1 MKACTMQ
8 SVYETDLP
16 PACLI
21 FCRKGRIVMF
31 VFSDTELQG
40 RITRTKEKMAA
51 MGVNVLLVTDPANM
65 NYLTGY
71 DAWSFYVHQAVIV
84 MLDED
89 QPYWIG
95 RYMDA
100 SAARQTTRLDENHIH
115 PYPDRYVQSAT
126 QHPMDFVCDFLKE
139 KKRDKQTIAV
149 ELDAYYFTAQ
159 CYIRLNL
166 GLPDASWRDGTNLVN
181 WVRIIKSEQEIAY
194 IKKAAKI
201 SEKAMQVAF
210 DTLGEGVR
218 ECDVVAGIS
227 YAQIAGTEEYGGD
240 YPSIVPLMPTGKK
253 TSACHLTWTDETFKQ
268 GQPVIIELS
277 GCYRR
282 YHSPLAR
289 TAVIGAPSEELQTL
303 GKIVVEGMN
312 AALDIIKPGVTAEE
326 VESAWRKAIEQNGIK
341 KESRIGYSMGLNYP
355 PDWGEHTASLRQG
368 DQTIL
373 KPNMTFHM
381 IPTIDQG
388 PVGMEISESFRVT
401 ESGCEVLAD
410 FPRDLYVK
418 PNIRLA

>member
-1 MKACTMQ
+1 VIGFPTAEFQM
-8 SVYETDLP
+8 
-16 PACLI
+16 
-21 FCRKGRIVMF
+21 
-31 VFSDTELQG
+31 
-40 RITRTKEKMAA
+40 RITRTKERMAA
-51 MGVNVLLVTDPANM
+51 MGVDILLVTDPANM

-71 DAWSFYVHQAVIV
+71 DAWSFYVHQLVVV

-95 RYMDA
+95 RYMDG
-100 SAARQTTRLDENHIH
+100 SAARQTTWLDENHIY
-115 PYPDRYVQSAT
+115 PYPDNYVQSDLR
-126 QHPMDFVCDFLKE
+126 HPMDFVCDFLKA

-159 CYIRLNL
+159 CYIRLSV
-166 GLPDASWRDGTNLVN
+166 GMPDARFRDGTNLVN
-181 WVRIIKSEQEIAY
+181 WVRIIKSDQEIEY
-194 IKKAAKI
+194 IKKAARI

-210 DTLGEGVR
+210 DTLDVGVR

-227 YAQIAGTEEYGGD
+227 YAQISGTEEFGGD
-240 YPSIVPLMPTGKK
+240 YPSIVPLLPTGKK
-253 TSACHLTWTDETFKQ
+253 TSACHLTWTDETFKE
-268 GQPVIIELS
+268 GQHVIIELA

-282 YHSPLAR
+282 YHAPLAR
-289 TAVIGAPSEELQTL
+289 TAVIGVPSEELQTL
-303 GKIVVEGMN
+303 GKVVVEGMN
-312 AALDIIKPGVTAEE
+312 TALDIIKPGITAAE
-326 VESAWRKAIEQNGIK
+326 VERAWRKSIEKNGLK

-355 PDWGEHTASLRQG
+355 PDWGEHTASLRHG

-373 KPNMTFHM
+373 EPNMTFHM

-388 PVGMEISESFRVT
+388 PIGMEISESFRVT
-401 ESGCEVLAD
+401 EDGCEILAN